1 MKDFIPCHAGLC
13 HLRCKVAC
21 IMSIIYSV
29 FTVLPADRKL
39 FPGEVE
45 RVHFNCFPSIGE
57 IKVDGFMVKQNSNFY
72 HLPDTLLTKLASR
85 LEVMQFLHVK
95 ARPLNEFIEPCIPEN
110 ANCSPNLNYATYP
123 MERRG
128 YMGTACKSKIR
139 INGKKHIRKRFQRQN
154 CLSRLVGRGVLAWN
168 TRRKRKIT
176 NKKQV
181 LEHMEKNSDTKGLI
195 KDVDNPNGSID
206 TLSYHCVPND
216 EVRTTKRRLASSS
229 LVEAATDSELS
240 SEAMSVSS
248 IIKRYF
254 SSNDIESSI
263 SNQSRC
269 DITQIRP
276 EEYLKMK
283 KNMGRG
289 PSLLPLKVPFKP
301 CPQKAERSKL
311 GKRLVMAS
319 YNLGISP
326 IRGRPEISLCNAKGK
341 KFQEM
346 MTLAKSSC
354 FEISDSE
361 D

>member
-1 MKDFIPCHAGLC
+1 
-13 HLRCKVAC
+13 
-21 IMSIIYSV
+21 MSIIYNV
-29 FTVLPADRKL
+29 FTVLPADFKL

-72 HLPDTLLTKLASR
+72 HLPDTLLTKLTSR

-95 ARPLNEFIEPCIPEN
+95 ARPLNGFIEPCIPKN
-110 ANCSPNLNYATYP
+110 ADCSPNLNYVTYP
-123 MERRG
+123 TERRG
-128 YMGTACKSKIR
+128 YLGTACKSKIR
-139 INGKKHIRKRFQRQN
+139 INGKKHTRKRFQRQN
-154 CLSRLVGRGVLAWN
+154 CLSRLVGRGILAWN
-168 TRRKRKIT
+168 TKRKRKIT

-181 LEHMEKNSDTKGLI
+181 LEHMEKNSDTEGLI
-195 KDVDNPNGSID
+195 KDVKNHNGLIG
-206 TLSYHCVPND
+206 TLSYHCVSID
-216 EVRTTKRRLASSS
+216 EVRTTKQRLASSS
-229 LVEAATDSELS
+229 SVEAATDSELS

-254 SSNDIESSI
+254 SSYDRESSI
-263 SNQSRC
+263 SNQSRY
-269 DITQIRP
+269 DITRSQP
-276 EEYLKMK
+276 GEYLKM

-289 PSLLPLKVPFKP
+289 PSSLPLKVPFKP
-301 CPQKAERSKL
+301 CPQKDERSKL

-326 IRGRPEISLCNAKGK
+326 IGGRPEISLCNAKGK

-361 D
+361 N